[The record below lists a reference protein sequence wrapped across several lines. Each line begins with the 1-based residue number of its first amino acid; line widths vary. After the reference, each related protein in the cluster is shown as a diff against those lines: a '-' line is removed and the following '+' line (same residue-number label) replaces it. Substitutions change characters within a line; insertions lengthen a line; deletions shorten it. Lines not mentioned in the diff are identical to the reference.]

1 MWWFLCFGV
10 KDYRELRRVT
20 GVHNCWNLQTRA
32 SFDRHMCQ
40 EPMYWIMA
48 SFNPSEYNFF
58 FYLVKILPWNF
69 ENTGGNKIYIYVY
82 IFIMSSYIYVY
93 IVLD

>member
-1 MWWFLCFGV
+1 
-10 KDYRELRRVT
+10 
-20 GVHNCWNLQTRA
+20 
-32 SFDRHMCQ
+32 
-40 EPMYWIMA
+40 MA
-48 SFNPSEYNFF
+48 SFIPSDYNYFF
-58 FYLVKILPWNF
+58 LYLVKILHWNF

>member
-1 MWWFLCFGV
+1 
-10 KDYRELRRVT
+10 
-20 GVHNCWNLQTRA
+20 
-32 SFDRHMCQ
+32 
-40 EPMYWIMA
+40 MA
-48 SFNPSEYNFF
+48 SFNPSDYNFF
-58 FYLVKILPWNF
+58 LYLVKILPWNF